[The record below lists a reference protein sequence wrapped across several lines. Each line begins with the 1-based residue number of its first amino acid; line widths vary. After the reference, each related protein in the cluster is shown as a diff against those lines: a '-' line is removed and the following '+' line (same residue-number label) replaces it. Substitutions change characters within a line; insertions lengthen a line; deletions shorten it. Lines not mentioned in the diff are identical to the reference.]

1 MLFKTFN
8 NNSEKQVYCFE
19 RRNIPENREKI
30 SWNTHL
36 LIRLRRMRAITLNK
50 FQIIIMGNRDSLSS
64 LILSWFRRVEKEK
77 SKQSNKL
84 SRFYYM
90 YTKYVL
96 SPEYKAKLFSD
107 PKIVTLVVG

>member
-1 MLFKTFN
+1 
-8 NNSEKQVYCFE
+8 
-19 RRNIPENREKI
+19 
-30 SWNTHL
+30 
-36 LIRLRRMRAITLNK
+36 
-50 FQIIIMGNRDSLSS
+50 MGNRDSLSS

-84 SRFYYM
+84 SRFYYI